1 MAKLSSSNGIEKFPK
16 LRFPE
21 FKEPYE
27 QCHIGDIYAE
37 RIERGASNME
47 LLSVTM
53 SDGVIPRSEIEDK
66 DNSSQDKS
74 NYKIVHK
81 GDMVYNSMRMWQ
93 GANGISPYD
102 GIVSPAYTVLMPKQR
117 INNGYFAALFKNINM
132 INEFR
137 KNSQGMTSDTWNL
150 NYPQIKTIKI
160 RIPSIYEQE
169 KISEMLGILEMR
181 IASQVQLIDNLK
193 KYKRGLSNKLFEDY
207 ANNWSIANFAD
218 VFKILQNNTF
228 SRAELTCEET
238 EILNIH
244 YGDVLIKY
252 GDILDL
258 SKVCDV
264 PFIKNN
270 IAPKRYSETS
280 YLKNG
285 DVVIADTAEDYTVGK
300 TIEIFSASGKRIL
313 SGLHTIPCRPLIS
326 FEAKY
331 LGYYLNSYS
340 FRKQILPLIQGTKV
354 SSISKY
360 ELQKVKVKYP
370 EQKEQKRIVSILS
383 LIDEKICI
391 AEHQLTALKICKD
404 GLLQQMFI

>member
-1 MAKLSSSNGIEKFPK
+1 
-16 LRFPE
+16 
-21 FKEPYE
+21 
-27 QCHIGDIYAE
+27 
-37 RIERGASNME
+37 
-47 LLSVTM
+47 
-53 SDGVIPRSEIEDK
+53 
-66 DNSSQDKS
+66 
-74 NYKIVHK
+74 
-81 GDMVYNSMRMWQ
+81 
-93 GANGISPYD
+93 
-102 GIVSPAYTVLMPKQR
+102 
-117 INNGYFAALFKNINM
+117 
-132 INEFR
+132 
-137 KNSQGMTSDTWNL
+137 
-150 NYPQIKTIKI
+150 
-160 RIPSIYEQE
+160 
-169 KISEMLGILEMR
+169 
-181 IASQVQLIDNLK
+181 K

-207 ANNWSIANFAD
+207 SNNWIAAKFAD
-218 VFKILQNNTF
+218 VFKLLQNNTF

-258 SKVCDV
+258 SKVCDI

-270 IAPKRYSETS
+270 IDLKRYSETS

-313 SGLHTIPCRPLIS
+313 SGLHTIPCRSLIS

-354 SSISKY
+354 SSISKS

-370 EQKEQKRIVSILS
+370 EPKEQKRIVSILS
-383 LIDEKICI
+383 LIDEKIYI
-391 AEHQLTALKICKD
+391 AEHQLTFLKICKD

>member
-1 MAKLSSSNGIEKFPK
+1 
-16 LRFPE
+16 
-21 FKEPYE
+21 
-27 QCHIGDIYAE
+27 
-37 RIERGASNME
+37 ME

-53 SDGVIPRSEIEDK
+53 NDGVKPRSEIEGK
-66 DNSSQDKS
+66 DNSSEDKS
-74 NYKIVHK
+74 NYKIVRK

-93 GANGISPYD
+93 GANGISPCD
-102 GIVSPAYTVLMPKQR
+102 GIVSPAYTVLMPKQE
-117 INNGYFAALFKNINM
+117 INNGYFAALFKSANL

-150 NYPQIKTIKI
+150 KYPQIETIKI
-160 RIPSIYEQE
+160 QIPSVSEQD
-169 KISEMLGILEMR
+169 KVSELFGVLDAR
-181 IASQVQLIDNLK
+181 IVAQAQLIEALK

-207 ANNWSIANFAD
+207 SNNWIAANFAD
-218 VFKILQNNTF
+218 VFKLLQNNTF

-258 SKVCDV
+258 SKVCDI

-270 IAPKRYSETS
+270 IDLKRYSETS

-285 DVVIADTAEDYTVGK
+285 DIVIADTAEDYTVGK

-313 SGLHTIPCRPLIS
+313 SGLHTIPCRSLIS

-354 SSISKY
+354 SSISKS

-370 EQKEQKRIVSILS
+370 EPKEQKRIVSILS
-383 LIDEKICI
+383 LIDEKIYI
-391 AEHQLTALKICKD
+391 AEHQLTFLKICKD

>member
-1 MAKLSSSNGIEKFPK
+1 MTPNVILAGDLNIFRINDIDGRFFSYVINHKVNKDISRIAQGKSIVHIKGEEISKIQIKYPSAEEQQKILSFI
-16 LRFPE
+16 
-21 FKEPYE
+21 
-27 QCHIGDIYAE
+27 
-37 RIERGASNME
+37 E
-47 LLSVTM
+47 LLSLK
-53 SDGVIPRSEIEDK
+53 IE
-66 DNSSQDKS
+66 
-74 NYKIVHK
+74 
-81 GDMVYNSMRMWQ
+81 
-93 GANGISPYD
+93 
-102 GIVSPAYTVLMPKQR
+102 KQER
-117 INNGYFAALFKNINM
+117 LI
-132 INEFR
+132 
-137 KNSQGMTSDTWNL
+137 
-150 NYPQIKTIKI
+150 
-160 RIPSIYEQE
+160 E
-169 KISEMLGILEMR
+169 K
-181 IASQVQLIDNLK
+181 LK

-207 ANNWSIANFAD
+207 ANNWTIANFAD

-228 SRAELTCEET
+228 SRVELTCEET

-258 SKVCDV
+258 SKVCDI

-270 IAPKRYSETS
+270 IDLKRYTETS

-300 TIEIFSASGKRIL
+300 TIEIFSATGKRVL

-331 LGYYLNSYS
+331 LGYYLNSYN

-354 SSISKY
+354 SSISKSK
-360 ELQKVKVKYP
+360 LKKVKVKYP

-383 LIDEKICI
+383 LIDEKIYI
-391 AEHQLTALKICKD
+391 AEHQLTSLKICKD

>member
-1 MAKLSSSNGIEKFPK
+1 MVYFQSYLQVTVEKFPK

-21 FKEPYE
+21 FKEPWNLVKLEDVCSHRKGRAKVKKAQYISTENILQNYAGIEPYDDLSEAEGISIQCGDTLMANIRPYLKKVWQSNFNGACSTDVLAFSPDNIDGKFLYFLIAQDRFVNYVMCGAKGSKMPRGDKNHILEYE
-27 QCHIGDIYAE
+27 TGVPTESEQRKIAHFIDLLNA
-37 RIERGASNME
+37 RI
-47 LLSVTM
+47 
-53 SDGVIPRSEIEDK
+53 
-66 DNSSQDKS
+66 SSQ
-74 NYKIVHK
+74 
-81 GDMVYNSMRMWQ
+81 NS
-93 GANGISPYD
+93 
-102 GIVSPAYTVLMPKQR
+102 L
-117 INNGYFAALFKNINM
+117 IN
-132 INEFR
+132 
-137 KNSQGMTSDTWNL
+137 
-150 NYPQIKTIKI
+150 
-160 RIPSIYEQE
+160 
-169 KISEMLGILEMR
+169 
-181 IASQVQLIDNLK
+181 LIK

-207 ANNWSIANFAD
+207 SNNWIAAKFAD
-218 VFKILQNNTF
+218 VFKLLQNNTF

-258 SKVCDV
+258 SKVCDI

-270 IAPKRYSETS
+270 IDLKRYSETS

-313 SGLHTIPCRPLIS
+313 SGLHTIPCRSLIS

-354 SSISKY
+354 SSISKS

-370 EQKEQKRIVSILS
+370 EPKEQKRIVSILS
-383 LIDEKICI
+383 LIDEKIYI
-391 AEHQLTALKICKD
+391 AEHQLTFLKICKD